1 MKTNKS
7 LLIGLLGIAVLG
19 LASCSAMDNVRG
31 WFEKDETSAHPVKGQ
46 AGHYYLV
53 GDKSFAGQENL
64 AWKVQGGYE
73 ATEDKNGTDLA
84 QFLNVKIKKNTA
96 VKILKFVDGDNDIWF
111 GDIGATYD
119 FCGVVDS
126 NITFTK
132 EGTYNFYLNSSS
144 VIYITAMGE

>member
-53 GDKSFAGQENL
+53 GDKNFAGQENL

-96 VKILKFVDGDNDIWF
+96 VKILKFVDGDNDIWNKVTRTSTTTTLQEAP
-111 GDIGATYD
+111 IPSPLPSTVLRQIAA
-119 FCGVVDS
+119 S
-126 NITFTK
+126 PK
-132 EGTYNFYLNSSS
+132 APSP
-144 VIYITAMGE
+144 